1 MLQANW
7 TSSRPLSDA
16 FHTYDGGG
24 KPEVGQFNI
33 EQLKASIDSAFMVNH
48 LQQLLTLQGTHEQT
62 AYERSQMERQVL
74 RLIAAIYTSFQH
86 QFLQSFIDLLFDQMF
101 AAGEFSPP
109 PDILLQEGG
118 IIDVVFDSPL
128 ATTQVSDEIQAM
140 EEFEIKILNHAQLYM
155 QATGKPSPV
164 LDLIDFESWY
174 RTLGNKLKVPSG
186 PVRSF
191 REVALLKQSRAEEER
206 NQTINQELAGGA
218 ESLGRIAPFIK
229 AVTDKKAA

>member
-1 MLQANW
+1 
-7 TSSRPLSDA
+7 
-16 FHTYDGGG
+16 
-24 KPEVGQFNI
+24 
-33 EQLKASIDSAFMVNH
+33 MVNH

-86 QFLQSFIDLLFDQMF
+86 QFLQGFIDLLFDQMY

-118 IIDVVFDSPL
+118 VIDVVFDSPL

-191 REVALLKQSRAEEER
+191 REVALLQQSRAEEER
-206 NQTINQELAGGA
+206 KQVINQELAGGA
-218 ESLGRIAPFIK
+218 EALGKVAPFLK
-229 AVTDKKAA
+229 AVQGGKAAA